1 MSRLRITV
9 AGCVLAVS
17 VACSASDPGITTA
30 VKTKLTADDVVKAYQ
45 VDVDTRE
52 GVVTL
57 TGSVDSSIAKTRAV
71 ELARA
76 TDGVK
81 DIVDNI
87 VVEER
92 SVAAD
97 DYAPAAMTGDAGV
110 TAAIKTKLL
119 ADTRVSGFAIDV
131 DTKDGVVSLSGRVST
146 AAQKAAALEIARATD
161 NVRGVTDKI
170 TVAP

>member
-1 MSRLRITV
+1 MSRLRMIV
-9 AGCVLAVS
+9 AGCILALS

-30 VKTKLTADDVVKAYQ
+30 VKTKLTADDAVKAYQ
-45 VDVDTRE
+45 VNVDTQE

-57 TGSVDSSIAKTRAV
+57 TGHVDSPLAKTRAV

-81 DIVDNI
+81 NVVDNI

-92 SVAAD
+92 RAAAD

-119 ADTRVSGFAIDV
+119 TDTRVSGLAIDV

-146 AAQKAAALEIARATD
+146 AAQKSAALEIARATD
-161 NVRGVTDKI
+161 NVKGVTDKI